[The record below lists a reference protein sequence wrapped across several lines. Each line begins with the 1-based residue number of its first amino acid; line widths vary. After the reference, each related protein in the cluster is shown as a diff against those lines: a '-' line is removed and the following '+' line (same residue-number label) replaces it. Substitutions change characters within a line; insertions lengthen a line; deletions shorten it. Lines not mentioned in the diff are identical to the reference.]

1 MGDRGWEDERR
12 EAVVKDIAADAGVV
26 EGAAG
31 DKEIATIRRELAGRE
46 YYGLAN
52 DRIKWLLAHV
62 DALVADREALL
73 ADLSKAAAMW
83 GEAQKRSED
92 LDARVGVLE
101 GALQERDHVIELFQA
116 AIRAH
121 NRWCGYRVEAP
132 GDGALNRALNAA
144 ADLTEPGAVLAGG
157 EAGKENP

>member
-1 MGDRGWEDERR
+1 MSEEAGVDVPTVTVVAKDSHGVPFDTVKILGDR
-12 EAVVKDIAADAGVV
+12 EAVLAVTAAV
-26 EGAAG
+26 
-31 DKEIATIRRELAGRE
+31 
-46 YYGLAN
+46 
-52 DRIKWLLAHV
+52 
-62 DALVADREALL
+62 
-73 ADLSKAAAMW
+73 
-83 GEAQKRSED
+83 
-92 LDARVGVLE
+92 ARVGVLE